1 MSPSSIAILCALVA
15 VFGGLVAIFASR
27 ASTRTRRSAA
37 AGAVTGGHATS
48 ARHDGHDTGADAGG
62 GSDGGGGGGD

>member
-27 ASTRTRRSAA
+27 ASTRTRRAA
-37 AGAVTGGHATS
+37 DAGAVTGGDATS
-48 ARHDGHDTGADAGG
+48 ARHDGHDAGG